1 MSCQFYSSD
10 KTCLKCMN
18 ATTKCSCEGKEIKC
32 SFFPKIRLDA
42 ESQEPLLI
50 ETHIKNPILSEL
62 VQELKAKYGCIISN
76 DGYMITTKNKNT
88 WFSPKAIISLI
99 CELDNHL
106 DELDSERE
114 LLDAKCSIQS
124 YKNKYKSAFDQVKSL
139 QQVIEDKDI
148 EILKLKEECNRLSL
162 LNNIVDSEKDACV
175 AFAQLALGK
184 AKLEGMRELV
194 EQITTKADLV
204 RVNAFDSKWAISDAE
219 LDGFIKDLAQEVYN
233 S

>member
-50 ETHIKNPILSEL
+50 ETHIKNPVLSEL
-62 VQELKAKYGCIISN
+62 VQELKANYGCIISN

-99 CELDNHL
+99 CELDNRL
-106 DELDSERE
+106 AEEAPEQELFE
-114 LLDAKCSIQS
+114 AKCGVQS

-139 QQVIEDKDI
+139 QQIIKDKDT
-148 EILKLKEECNRLSL
+148 EITKLKEDCSRLSL
-162 LNNIVDSEKDACV
+162 LNNVFNSEKDACL
-175 AFAQLALGK
+175 AFAKLALEK
-184 AKLEGMRELV
+184 AKLEGMRELA
-194 EQITTKADLV
+194 EQITAKADLV
-204 RVNAFDSKWAISDAE
+204 QVNAFDSKWAISEEE
-219 LDGFIKDLAQEVYN
+219 LDNIVKDLAQKVYN
-233 S
+233 G